1 VYVTTKLPNQP
12 GLRAPQT
19 RENSSGLGGV
29 MKKHLIALA
38 MLVASFGLVF
48 QAGSAKAFL
57 LNDRSPN
64 VTVAQIVAGGGMSA
78 AYLLTTYHHGRF
90 ERFTSPH
97 SLKMFGLTTVGC
109 FALTPLIGAGLVG
122 YNEHRELKS
131 SEVFMMVGDCVVPI
145 IGGLLMKAAFD
156 ANPQWDAGT
165 GRPTR

>member
-1 VYVTTKLPNQP
+1 MPATAQAI
-12 GLRAPQT
+12 GLHEQ
-19 RENSSGLGGV
+19 
-29 MKKHLIALA
+29 HLSPDEAAAQVAGWTAGWA
-38 MLVASFGLVF
+38 MSDRWRGPVPKTLWIQLDSD
-48 QAGSAKAFL
+48 AG
-57 LNDRSPN
+57 
-64 VTVAQIVAGGGMSA
+64 TQIVAGGGMTA

-90 ERFTSPH
+90 ERFTSAH

-109 FALTPLIGAGLVG
+109 FALTPIIGAGLVG
-122 YNEHRELKS
+122 YNEHRELRS